1 MIEFG
6 TLDQRHQKVK
16 SVIYIHSTVDCLWLR
31 TATTYNISSY

>member
-16 SVIYIHSTVDCLWLR
+16 SVIFIRSTVDCL
-31 TATTYNISSY
+31 